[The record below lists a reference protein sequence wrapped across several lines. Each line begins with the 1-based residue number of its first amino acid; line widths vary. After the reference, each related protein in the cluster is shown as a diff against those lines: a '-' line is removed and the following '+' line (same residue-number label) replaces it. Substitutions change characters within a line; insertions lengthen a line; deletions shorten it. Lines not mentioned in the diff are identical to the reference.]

1 MIGPDR
7 QGTRSTSASDSGGD
21 ESAAATQPT
30 RHERQASPHA
40 SPTNHGPSVHAA
52 PAPMTSAA
60 HAGSITGV
68 AALDTGIYF
77 ARQRGAHE
85 VLVLSDVRHPLE
97 AFEHLP
103 KDIQLIFGVA
113 DEQLIPYYSQAGILA
128 ILSPGHF
135 ASAISRVQYAIF
147 RARAA
152 GLLPAS
158 GHVICVSAPAGA
170 PEPNAVIDVDLSKEF
185 EEASRVERYLSERG
199 GRIDI
204 LTTLLDVAIEIGMYG
219 FEGKPVG
226 TILVYG
232 DETRVLK
239 RSRQLTFNP
248 YRGYAPKS
256 RNVALMP
263 VRESIKIFARMD
275 GAVIVEADGTVAAAG
290 RYLMVPSSETPI
302 LRGRGTRH
310 QAAAYITRDTRALA
324 IVVSETGGRVTLF
337 SKGKAVFD
345 LAPRR

>member
-1 MIGPDR
+1 MSGPDR
-7 QGTRSTSASDSGGD
+7 QVHREVHRPSGARTD
-21 ESAAATQPT
+21 AESAGV
-30 RHERQASPHA
+30 HA
-40 SPTNHGPSVHAA
+40 SRALERVPDPD
-52 PAPMTSAA
+52 PAEIGGAV
-60 HAGSITGV
+60 TGV
-68 AALDTGIYF
+68 AALDAGIF
-77 ARQRGAHE
+77 LARQRGAHE
-85 VLVLSDVRHPLE
+85 VLVLADTPVPIDALTG
-97 AFEHLP
+97 LP

-113 DEQLIPYYSQAGILA
+113 DEDLIPYYTQAGILA

-135 ASAISRVQYAIF
+135 SSALSRVQYAIF

-152 GLLPAS
+152 GLLPTS

-170 PEPNAVIDVDLSKEF
+170 AEPNAVIDVDLTKEF

-232 DETRVLK
+232 DESRVLK

-248 YRGYAPKS
+248 YRGYAAKS
-256 RNVALMP
+256 RNVALGP
-263 VRESIKIFARMD
+263 VRESLKIFARMD
-275 GAVIVEADGTVAAAG
+275 GAIIVDADGNVAAAG
-290 RYLMVPSSETPI
+290 RYLLVPPSETPI
-302 LRGRGTRH
+302 VRGRGTRH
-310 QAAAYITRDTRALA
+310 QAAAFITRETRALA

-337 SKGKAVFD
+337 SRGKTVFD
-345 LAPRR
+345 LAPRSAR

>member
-1 MIGPDR
+1 MAGPDSD
-7 QGTRSTSASDSGGD
+7 GTRSTAPADQ
-21 ESAAATQPT
+21 EATTLPL
-30 RHERQASPHA
+30 RAHERPDPH
-40 SPTNHGPSVHAA
+40 PAA
-52 PAPMTSAA
+52 PAV
-60 HAGSITGV
+60 TGV
-68 AALDTGIYF
+68 AALDAGIYF

-85 VLVLSDVRHPLE
+85 VLVLSDAKVPLDALE
-97 AFEHLP
+97 GLP
-103 KDIQLIFGVA
+103 RDIQLIFGVA
-113 DEQLIPYYSQAGILA
+113 DEELIPYYSQAGILA

-135 ASAISRVQYAIF
+135 SSAISRVQYAIF

-152 GLLPAS
+152 GLLPHT

-170 PEPNAVIDVDLSKEF
+170 NEPNAVIDVDLSKEF

-204 LTTLLDVAIEIGMYG
+204 LTTLLDIAIDIGMYG

-239 RSRQLTFNP
+239 LSRQLTFNP
-248 YRGYAPKS
+248 YRGYAPKA
-256 RNVALMP
+256 RNVALLP

-275 GAVIVEADGTVAAAG
+275 GAVVIQADGTVAAAG
-290 RYLMVPSSETPI
+290 RYLLVPASETPI

-345 LAPRR
+345 LTPRR